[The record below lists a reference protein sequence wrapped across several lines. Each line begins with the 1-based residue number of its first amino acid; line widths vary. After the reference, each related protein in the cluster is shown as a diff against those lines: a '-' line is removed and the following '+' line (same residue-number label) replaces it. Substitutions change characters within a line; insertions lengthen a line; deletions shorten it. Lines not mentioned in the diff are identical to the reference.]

1 MMNADYIQY
10 ESLIAARDAAYW
22 AYLSMIGTWVSA
34 IATLIA
40 AAVAFWAIRG
50 WRVQEEAHELKEFRI
65 CAYNFHNAMVCVP
78 EYNSDGLNEL
88 QSLAVQNTFNALNEI
103 YMSTLKMHSKKTRG
117 MASDVF
123 GQFHSV
129 YSKYRSG
136 EISNFE
142 AQEEI
147 LKIRTHEPLLGIGLK
162 E

>member
-1 MMNADYIQY
+1 MNADYIQY

-40 AAVAFWAIRG
+40 AVVAFWAIRG

-65 CAYNFHNAMVCVP
+65 SAYNYHNAMIRVP
-78 EYNSDGLNEL
+78 EYNSEDLDEL
-88 QSLAVQNTFNALNEI
+88 QFIAVQNAFNALNEI

-117 MASDVF
+117 MASDIYSQFDSVF
-123 GQFHSV
+123 
-129 YSKYRSG
+129 SKYRER

-147 LKIRTHEPLLGIGLK
+147 AKIRTHEPLLGIGLK